1 MVTLRILLVR
11 FSKQVTSPSPILP
24 TDTSNQFSSMASTV
38 TPTLVVSEVT
48 VPLTTLVLNE
58 DTANGSGSMGLAGTF
73 ITLED
78 GSVISKVYW

>member
-1 MVTLRILLVR
+1 
-11 FSKQVTSPSPILP
+11 
-24 TDTSNQFSSMASTV
+24 MASTV